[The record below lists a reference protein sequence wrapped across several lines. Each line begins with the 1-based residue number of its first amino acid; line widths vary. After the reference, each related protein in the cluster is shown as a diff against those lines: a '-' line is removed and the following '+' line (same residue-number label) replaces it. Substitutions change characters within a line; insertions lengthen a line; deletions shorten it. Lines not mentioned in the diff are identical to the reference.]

1 MGLCRVATRPAPD
14 AFLGRVSVSATRQL
28 RGTMSSEI
36 IPVNQEIE
44 LRAVEECYTTDLHNL
59 VIKNKTWLQTAF
71 DWAQHVGSEED
82 TRRNVQSNQMLH
94 QRGYAKMFLIFMN
107 DELIGVLSFNAIEP
121 ANKAGYIGYWLD
133 EAHQGQGIL
142 SQALQAFMRYYV
154 ERGEIRRFVIK
165 CRVDN
170 QSSNRVAQRNGFTL
184 EGCLREAEMLNG
196 RYDDVNLYA
205 RIFPL

>member
-1 MGLCRVATRPAPD
+1 
-14 AFLGRVSVSATRQL
+14 
-28 RGTMSSEI
+28 MSSEI
-36 IPVNQEIE
+36 IPVNQDIE
-44 LRAVEECYTTDLHNL
+44 LRAVEERYTADLHGL
-59 VIKNKTWLQTAF
+59 VVKNRIFLQTAF

-94 QRGYAKMFLIFMN
+94 QRGYAKMFLIFFK
-107 DELIGVLSFNAIEP
+107 DELAGVLSFNAIEP

-133 EAHQGQGIL
+133 EGQQGKGIL
-142 SQALQAFMRYYV
+142 SQALRAFMRYYV
-154 ERGEIRRFVIK
+154 GRGEIRRFVIK

-170 QSSNRVAQRNGFTL
+170 LSSNRVAQRNGFAL